1 MNKARALR
9 GLVLMGTICAAGYGV
24 LQVEVEDAHAAV
36 QNVAVMDFGSSGG
49 CIDASDMRKLMI
61 TRSLE
66 SNWKKVTTDDDV
78 DDCGGYDYGGKQYNL
93 WGTVA
98 VTLNTSDDKTLHGQ
112 IAAVDWT
119 PSNGEHA
126 EGTSVSNR
134 GHCTWKDC
142 TSGDCDD
149 DSLWNGRIQL
159 AATGGSPICHYSA
172 TF

>member
-1 MNKARALR
+1 MEKARALR
-9 GLVLMGTICAAGYGV
+9 GLILVGTVCAAAWGV

-36 QNVAVMDFGSSGG
+36 HNVAIMDYGSSGG

-61 TRSLE
+61 TRQME
-66 SNWKKVTTDDDV
+66 DNWAKVTTDEDV
-78 DDCGGYDYGGKQYNL
+78 SSCGGFDYAGSDYNL

-112 IAAVDWT
+112 ISAVDWS
-119 PSNGEHA
+119 PGNGEHA

-134 GHCTWKDC
+134 GHCTWKLC
-142 TSGDCDD
+142 TGGDCDD
-149 DSLWNGRIQL
+149 DSLWNGRIQF
-159 AATGGSPICHYSA
+159 AASGGSPICHYQA